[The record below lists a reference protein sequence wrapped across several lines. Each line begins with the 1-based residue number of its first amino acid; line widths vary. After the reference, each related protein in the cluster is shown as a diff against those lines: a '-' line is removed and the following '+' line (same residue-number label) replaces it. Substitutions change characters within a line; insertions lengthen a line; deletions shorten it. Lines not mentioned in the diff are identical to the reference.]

1 MYHTFL
7 QEMYARFAEHTR
19 HVHGEVDSGFS
30 RPYFNQI
37 WREERPLIKLARFGD
52 FMKCSDCTEINEKLH
67 GAPGIRPIQDTRQ
80 RAEIVRHQKE
90 HHHIVSK
97 DRELLTSHM
106 EAAKREQA
114 NGTPLNQVTIQQ
126 DCACQI
132 RYALGTVH
140 PQTHASERQRL
151 FGAAEGHGRPRR
163 RGVRG
168 RPFRPADN
176 RWREQPGVHGAV
188 VGPQTT
194 VCNVDQAWPEVLHQA
209 SPPSDNCVGEN
220 KNNIVLAFIGGLVAA
235 GVIGSAEVCFLIVGH
250 THIKIDQVFSRFS
263 VGTLG
268 RSIFTRSQLGE
279 RFRESYKELPV
290 HVGTLTNLGNFKG
303 LYLDDNKLNLRRIR
317 NVTKFWAF
325 RVGKVAG
332 EVSVWAK
339 RFMHSD
345 AWLGLTATGGAQVD
359 ANPHRL
365 FRFAAPTFDNVPPFE
380 LKTVDPTV
388 IALIE
393 KRYIAT
399 RPRLEAAYAL
409 APDGV
414 VDALLA
420 EQSDSLKLLRSGGT
434 INNFDLPME
443 WLHTAIPPA
452 PLPPSAG
459 ATADGV
465 DNTPSRA
472 NGVSE
477 PSKRKALNPVRPT
490 SLTPPSVGDIAFF
503 KAEEAPFVLG
513 EVLSIAADASPVNV
527 NMHWYGPINN
537 TVLGRERAARLS
549 S

>member
-1 MYHTFL
+1 MPKTLSRTQRTLH
-7 QEMYARFAEHTR
+7 ATR
-19 HVHGEVDSGFS
+19 RALPNFVSHGGGAV
-30 RPYFNQI
+30 
-37 WREERPLIKLARFGD
+37 LLAISYWG
-52 FMKCSDCTEINEKLH
+52 
-67 GAPGIRPIQDTRQ
+67 
-80 RAEIVRHQKE
+80 
-90 HHHIVSK
+90 VSCFVVLV
-97 DRELLTSHM
+97 ELLALT
-106 EAAKREQA
+106 
-114 NGTPLNQVTIQQ
+114 TPT
-126 DCACQI
+126 
-132 RYALGTVH
+132 
-140 PQTHASERQRL
+140 QTYR
-151 FGAAEGHGRPRR
+151 
-163 RGVRG
+163 
-168 RPFRPADN
+168 
-176 RWREQPGVHGAV
+176 
-188 VGPQTT
+188 
-194 VCNVDQAWPEVLHQA
+194 
-209 SPPSDNCVGEN
+209 
-220 KNNIVLAFIGGLVAA
+220 I
-235 GVIGSAEVCFLIVGH
+235 
-250 THIKIDQVFSRFS
+250 S

-268 RSIFTRSQLGE
+268 RSIFTRSQPGE
-279 RFRESYKELPV
+279 LFRESDKELPV

-303 LYLDDNKLNLRRIR
+303 VYLDDNKLNLRKIR
-317 NVTKFWAF
+317 NITTFRAF

-365 FRFAAPTFDNVPPFE
+365 FRFAAPTFDIVPPFE

-388 IALIE
+388 IAPIE

-472 NGVSE
+472 NGVSG

-490 SLTPPSVGDIAFF
+490 SLTPPSVGDIACF

-527 NMHWYGPINN
+527 DIHWYGPINN
-537 TVLGRERAARLS
+537 TVRAGAGSATIEDYAVARFSKDFILTSGAKRRTHDASDEPIPRIIACCS
-549 S
+549 SLTSTGNIPARI